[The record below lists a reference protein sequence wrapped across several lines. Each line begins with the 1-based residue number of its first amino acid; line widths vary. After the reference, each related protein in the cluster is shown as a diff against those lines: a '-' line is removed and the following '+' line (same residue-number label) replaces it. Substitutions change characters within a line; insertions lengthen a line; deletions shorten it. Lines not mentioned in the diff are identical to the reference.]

1 MNHLLVVPIVLPL
14 LAGALLLLLEKAGGR
29 WAQRARP
36 LALVSAALLLL
47 CALGLMVQADGGA
60 VQSYLLGNWRAPW
73 GIALALDRSTAL
85 LLVLTALLG
94 LAALLDACA
103 GVGGKST
110 HLAMLT
116 GDRVDVD
123 AVDLSARKLEL
134 GQDLAHRL
142 GLTRV
147 HAKIADLTNAV
158 QRDAALV
165 ARLAAG
171 RPVFNAYGPTE
182 ATVCASMSTPLVPG
196 GDVVPIGSPIDGA
209 AMFVLDPWLRPLP
222 RIWP

>member
-103 GVGGKST
+103 GEDRRGAQFHALLQFQLMG
-110 HLAMLT
+110 LNGAFLT
-116 GDRVDVD
+116 
-123 AVDLSARKLEL
+123 
-134 GQDLAHRL
+134 
-142 GLTRV
+142 
-147 HAKIADLTNAV
+147 ADLFNLFV
-158 QRDAALV
+158 FFEVL
-165 ARLAAG
+165 LAASYGLCQQRVVAGLLTQRRHTRHRVADAGAGLHSLAPGFYLADQLGG
-171 RPVFNAYGPTE
+171 RFSIKACTPSSA
-182 ATVCASMSTPLVPG
+182 ASSIMLQAMVW
-196 GDVVPIGSPIDGA
+196 A
-209 AMFVLDPWLRPLP
+209 ASV
-222 RIWP
+222 